1 MASSFIGLLVLCL
14 CLVYDQVGCQDQV
27 RRTADIVI
35 VLKSEDGGLP
45 RVGLR
50 SRCTHHIECAQL
62 YAVCSNLTHSCVCP
76 RGYRSN
82 GISCDYVASLRSR
95 SFPFAAGV
103 HRALPGDP
111 PDSVAIY
118 KVTLVVAAVFMVV
131 VFTFFVGCVIKRT
144 CERAREYNER
154 MRELSTDVYTVPVE
168 FEGMEK
174 PPSYTDI
181 VKIDHM
187 LYGVPPPDYSTVT
200 SAGPTASQAVLPPR
214 TQPLSAF
221 LQSSPPGPSSG
232 QIRLLPLGTT
242 PALAAGSGTRS
253 TSVQTSESA
262 QDVQS

>member
-1 MASSFIGLLVLCL
+1 M
-14 CLVYDQVGCQDQV
+14 
-27 RRTADIVI
+27 
-35 VLKSEDGGLP
+35 LKSEDGGLP

-82 GISCDYVASLRSR
+82 GISCDYV
-95 SFPFAAGV
+95 
-103 HRALPGDP
+103 GDP

-200 SAGPTASQAVLPPR
+200 STGPTASQAVLPPR

-253 TSVQTSESA
+253 TSVQTSEGA

>member
-82 GISCDYVASLRSR
+82 GISCDYVAG
-95 SFPFAAGV
+95 PA
-103 HRALPGDP
+103 GDP

-200 SAGPTASQAVLPPR
+200 STGPTASQAVLPPR

-242 PALAAGSGTRS
+242 PALAAGSGNTEHLSADIGGRS
-253 TSVQTSESA
+253 
-262 QDVQS
+262 DVQS

>member
-14 CLVYDQVGCQDQV
+14 CLVYDQVWCHDQG

-50 SRCTHHIECAQL
+50 SRCNHHIECAQL

-82 GISCDYVASLRSR
+82 GISCDYV
-95 SFPFAAGV
+95 
-103 HRALPGDP
+103 GDP

-131 VFTFFVGCVIKRT
+131 VFTFFVGCVVKRT

-154 MRELSTDVYTVPVE
+154 VRELSTDVYTVPVE

-200 SAGPTASQAVLPPR
+200 STGPTASQAVLPPR

-221 LQSSPPGPSSG
+221 LQSSTPGPSSG

-242 PALAAGSGTRS
+242 SAMAAGSGTRS
-253 TSVQTSESA
+253 TSVQTAEGTR
-262 QDVQS
+262 DVQS

>member
-1 MASSFIGLLVLCL
+1 MASSLNGLLVLCL
-14 CLVYDQVGCQDQV
+14 CLVYDQVWCQDQV

-82 GISCDYVASLRSR
+82 GISCDYV
-95 SFPFAAGV
+95 
-103 HRALPGDP
+103 GDP

-200 SAGPTASQAVLPPR
+200 STGPTASQAVLPPR

-242 PALAAGSGTRS
+242 SAMAANSGTRS
-253 TSVQTSESA
+253 TSVQTSEGA

>member
-1 MASSFIGLLVLCL
+1 MASSIVGLLILCL
-14 CLVYDQVGCQDQV
+14 CLVSDQVWCQDQV

-35 VLKSEDGGLP
+35 VLNSDGGGLP

-50 SRCTHHIECAQL
+50 SRCSHHRECVEL
-62 YAVCSNLTHSCVCP
+62 YAVCSNLTRTCVCP

-82 GISCDYVASLRSR
+82 GHSCDYV
-95 SFPFAAGV
+95 
-103 HRALPGDP
+103 GDSS
-111 PDSVAIY
+111 DSVAIY

-131 VFTFFVGCVIKRT
+131 VFTFFVGCVVKKT

-187 LYGVPPPDYSTVT
+187 LYGVPPPDYTTVT
-200 SAGPTASQAVLPPR
+200 STGPPASQAVLPPR

-221 LQSSPPGPSSG
+221 LQSSTPGPSTG
-232 QIRLLPLGTT
+232 QIRLLPLGTM
-242 PALAAGSGTRS
+242 PAVAAGSGTQS
-253 TSVQTSESA
+253 TSVQTPEGA
-262 QDVQS
+262 RDVQS